1 MVRHVKMT
9 WNHQIFRAPL
19 CVVFLMLIAWPSRG
33 QEFKGVSSTLAAKI
47 AESAR
52 KRVAVVDFTDLQGN
66 VTELG
71 RYLAEELSGALV
83 NDARSF
89 RVIDRAHLKAILQEH
104 KLAETGLIEPQTA
117 RQLGKIAGVDTLV
130 TGTITSAFGETVRV
144 LVKALDVET
153 ADIIAQSTADIP
165 KTDAIKILLGQG
177 IATGIPA
184 PGGLNEG
191 PSPQPPVEPKS
202 AAVSVEENELL
213 FVVKPCGRS
222 GETLKCSGSVTNK
235 ARMRQSVSL
244 LGVKFV
250 DNLGNEYSF

>member
-1 MVRHVKMT
+1 MVTDVKMT
-9 WNHQIFRAPL
+9 ENHQVFQTAL
-19 CVVFLMLIAWPSRG
+19 YLVFLMFVACPAPS
-33 QEFKGVSSTLAAKI
+33 QELKQVSPTLAAKI
-47 AESAR
+47 AELGR

-83 NDARSF
+83 NDSRGF
-89 RVIDRAHLKAILQEH
+89 RVIDRAHLKAVLQEH
-104 KLAETGLIEPQTA
+104 KLAATGLIDPQTA
-117 RQLGKIAGVDTLV
+117 RQLGKIASVDTLV

-191 PSPQPPVEPKS
+191 PSPQPPGEPKS

-213 FVVKPCGRS
+213 FVVKSCGRS
-222 GETLKCSGSVTNK
+222 GETLKCSG
-235 ARMRQSVSL
+235 
-244 LGVKFV
+244 
-250 DNLGNEYSF
+250 